1 MDYSPQGHKESDTT
15 EMQVK
20 RLEELGNMYISIVVT
35 RTIIIAN
42 VLSILYYYN
51 GMDICVIKL
60 C

>member
-1 MDYSPQGHKESDTT
+1 
-15 EMQVK
+15 
-20 RLEELGNMYISIVVT
+20 MYISIVVT